1 MLTCVEICAGAGGQA
16 LGLHMAG
23 FHHVALVEYEQEYCD
38 VLKQNMPEWNVICGD
53 VHTFDGKPYAGVDLF
68 AGGVPCPPF
77 SVASKQL
84 GQDDERDL
92 FPEAIRLIMDAEMV
106 QASLFQDFLEF
117 FPDSWLNVMV
127 PVRMSENQSGEISFM
142 NTSLIAIRTLDKPV
156 IVKSKPGEGVLGDT
170 TEYQYER
177 IQMDGFTLEEC
188 LTFFQHE

>member
-1 MLTCVEICAGAGGQA
+1 MAIFVQGECCGIVEHVFLERLDII
-16 LGLHMAG
+16 AG
-23 FHHVALVEYEQEYCD
+23 FDA
-38 VLKQNMPEWNVICGD
+38 
-53 VHTFDGKPYAGVDLF
+53 VHSK
-68 AGGVPCPPF
+68 
-77 SVASKQL
+77 SVAK
-84 GQDDERDL
+84 
-92 FPEAIRLIMDAEMV
+92 IMDAEMV